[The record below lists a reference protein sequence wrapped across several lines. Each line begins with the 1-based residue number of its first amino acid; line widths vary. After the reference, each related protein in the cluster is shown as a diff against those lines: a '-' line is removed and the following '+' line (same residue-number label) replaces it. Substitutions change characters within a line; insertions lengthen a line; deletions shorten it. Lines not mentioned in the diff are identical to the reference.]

1 MSTSSIQACRCIIIL
16 YNAFSCLQPLLMFLK
31 EAGGLVTLI
40 IDWYELNRNSQ
51 FSHSRDLQEFPG
63 KNRGPFPAMPSLEA
77 AHLHQSIM

>member
-1 MSTSSIQACRCIIIL
+1 
-16 YNAFSCLQPLLMFLK
+16 MFTTIADVF
-31 EAGGLVTLI
+31 EGSWGLVTLI

-77 AHLHQSIM
+77 AHLHQSIT